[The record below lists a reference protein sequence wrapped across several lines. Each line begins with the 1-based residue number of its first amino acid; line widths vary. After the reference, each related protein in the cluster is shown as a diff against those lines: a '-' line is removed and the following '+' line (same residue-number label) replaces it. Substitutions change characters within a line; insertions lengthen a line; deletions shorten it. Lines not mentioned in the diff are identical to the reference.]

1 MSKIIWNYEYDHK
14 NVKYAF
20 FAAKIK
26 NCNYWLVPESASF
39 RCMTYRVE
47 TLKRHIRLLA
57 EYYNIT
63 EVTIKPITKQTDT
76 FVTFKRD
83 YLFRDKYI
91 ESTDQS
97 HNNVYYNYFLHK
109 PIENPLV
116 IQLPEYLY
124 ESQIFTKDE
133 VQTSIPIQIQT

>member
-1 MSKIIWNYEYDHK
+1 MNYQ
-14 NVKYAF
+14 
-20 FAAKIK
+20 
-26 NCNYWLVPESASF
+26 
-39 RCMTYRVE
+39 VE

-97 HNNVYYNYFLHK
+97 HNNFYYNYFLHR
-109 PIENPLV
+109 PIDNPLV

-124 ESQIFTKDE
+124 ESQVFTKTE
-133 VQTSIPIQIQT
+133 TKTPISIQIQT